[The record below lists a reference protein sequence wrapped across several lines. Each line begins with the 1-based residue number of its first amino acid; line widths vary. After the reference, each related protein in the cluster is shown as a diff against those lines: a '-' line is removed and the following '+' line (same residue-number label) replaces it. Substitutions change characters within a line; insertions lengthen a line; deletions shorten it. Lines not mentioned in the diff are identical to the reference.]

1 MRPAILFPLCLII
14 YGCPGAQT
22 RPPLEG
28 KYEVQLIKEG
38 ASTPTKIY
46 PPGTPKGF
54 ALELEITN
62 KRYRLGNAMSSFEGE
77 VVEISPSQVRFI
89 MLENPSGKVEP
100 PKEELFE
107 RSNDGQ
113 MLTQIAPKTK
123 RRIVY
128 VRNN

>member
-1 MRPAILFPLCLII
+1 
-14 YGCPGAQT
+14 
-22 RPPLEG
+22 
-28 KYEVQLIKEG
+28 
-38 ASTPTKIY
+38 
-46 PPGTPKGF
+46 
-54 ALELEITN
+54 
-62 KRYRLGNAMSSFEGE
+62 MSSFEGE